1 MKIHKYDD
9 EYATK
14 NGTNGVKEYLIAIVV
29 GVIGLIT
36 PAILLGIG
44 TIEFIPA
51 LVVWIIV
58 ILILIYFIRKAGIIK
73 KSSLSVLIENKD
85 ELYYMMITPDF
96 KGSMFPNSFTALL
109 AGPSATFAENKV
121 YAEMIAAEMAQNDE
135 IVTAL
140 FDLYQKNE
148 IKNTFDT
155 TMYGKPIYVSKILDK
170 SFKTEHKKFY
180 KVNCVKDN
188 GKKSA
193 IEIPNVYPTFFNR

>member
-14 NGTNGVKEYLIAIVV
+14 NGTNGVKEYLIAIIV

-44 TIEFIPA
+44 TINFMSA
-51 LVVWIIV
+51 LIIWIIV
-58 ILILIYFIRKAGIIK
+58 ILILVYFIRKAGVIK

-96 KGSMFPNSFTALL
+96 RGSMFPKSFTALL
-109 AGPSATFAENKV
+109 AGPSATFVENKV
-121 YAEMIAAEMAQNDE
+121 YAEMVAAEMAQNDE
-135 IVTAL
+135 IITAL

-148 IKNTFDT
+148 IKTTFDT
-155 TMYGKPIYVSKILDK
+155 VMHGKPIYVSKILDK
-170 SFKTEHKKFY
+170 NFKNTHKKFY
-180 KVNCVKDN
+180 KVTCVKDN
-188 GKKSA
+188 GRKA
-193 IEIPNVYPTFFNR
+193 TIEIPNVYPTFFK